1 MGKIVT
7 IYLSDEEARELR
19 DFCDEN
25 QCTQYSALKTAVKQI
40 LCAPMQREEEDVPED
55 IIDEPQEE
63 TVISDEVVEESIE
76 EPDVDEG
83 IVENSVESFLE
94 RLLRIRKLRA
104 ESGINTGTRT

>member
-1 MGKIVT
+1 MSKIVT

-40 LCAPMQREEEDVPED
+40 LSKPMQREEEDVPED
-55 IIDEPQEE
+55 IIDETQEE
-63 TVISDEVVEESIE
+63 NVISEEVIEESIE

-83 IVENSVESFLE
+83 TVEDSDDPLMRYLI
-94 RLLRIRKLRA
+94 RLRKLRTCRA
-104 ESGINTGTRT
+104 SAD